1 MFWCRLAAI
10 SLKQTCFPVKQWKE
24 SFSSGNWNRTRNLL
38 IEETDDVYFSFSMED
53 EIYLALFVS
62 GFGILRKRVF
72 YDFFFP
78 IAIRKKDDLPKKL
91 AICFSSIQS
100 ESLVRDLEM
109 EEGKITI
116 IKSMWYSIMART
128 PASLILALHIVPT
141 GIIMHITR

>member
-1 MFWCRLAAI
+1 MYIFLLVW
-10 SLKQTCFPVKQWKE
+10 
-24 SFSSGNWNRTRNLL
+24 RTKYILHC
-38 IEETDDVYFSFSMED
+38 
-53 EIYLALFVS
+53 LFRV
-62 GFGILRKRVF
+62 FGILRKRVF

-116 IKSMWYSIMART
+116 IKSM
-128 PASLILALHIVPT
+128 
-141 GIIMHITR
+141 

>member
-1 MFWCRLAAI
+1 M
-10 SLKQTCFPVKQWKE
+10 
-24 SFSSGNWNRTRNLL
+24 

-72 YDFFFP
+72 YVIFFP

-116 IKSMWYSIMART
+116 IKSM
-128 PASLILALHIVPT
+128 
-141 GIIMHITR
+141 

>member
-1 MFWCRLAAI
+1 MI
-10 SLKQTCFPVKQWKE
+10 
-24 SFSSGNWNRTRNLL
+24 
-38 IEETDDVYFSFSMED
+38 
-53 EIYLALFVS
+53 
-62 GFGILRKRVF
+62 
-72 YDFFFP
+72 FFP

-141 GIIMHITR
+141 GIVMHITR